1 MSFKVLNLSLVTVV
15 AALFLTAC
23 SSHPVLPEKSDI
35 KVSRDTPSE
44 KCKNLGA
51 IEGRST
57 KMTAKPE
64 DALEDL
70 KTEAIKKGADYVKIE
85 TMGAQSSVIRG
96 TAYFCN

>member
-1 MSFKVLNLSLVTVV
+1 MSYKVLL

-57 KMTAKPE
+57 KMAAKPE
-64 DALEDL
+64 DALDDL
-70 KTEAIKKGADYVKIE
+70 KSEAIKKGADYVKIE

-96 TAYFCN
+96 TAYFCH